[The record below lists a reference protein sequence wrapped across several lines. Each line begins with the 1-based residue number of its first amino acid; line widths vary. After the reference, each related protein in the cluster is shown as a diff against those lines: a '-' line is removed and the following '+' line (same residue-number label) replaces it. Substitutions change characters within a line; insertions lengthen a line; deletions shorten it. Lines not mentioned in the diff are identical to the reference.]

1 MRSGT
6 RAPFS
11 ALRNKKSGRPK
22 DENDDARK
30 QQLSLSLESVC
41 VQSWG
46 GFEGGDAL
54 YNPISLLRSL
64 SLLLLDIIPKR
75 DTHTPRVRPF
85 DDDVL
90 KQHAPKTTGNLGPQR
105 ERWFVKICF
114 GSKVP
119 KRHTN
124 SRDTKL

>member
-11 ALRNKKSGRPK
+11 ALRNKKSGRRPK

-30 QQLSLSLESVC
+30 QQLSLSLESVY

-75 DTHTPRVRPF
+75 DTHTPQLGPSFRRRRF
-85 DDDVL
+85 
-90 KQHAPKTTGNLGPQR
+90 KTTRTKNHLR
-105 ERWFVKICF
+105 EI
-114 GSKVP
+114 
-119 KRHTN
+119 
-124 SRDTKL
+124 

>member
-30 QQLSLSLESVC
+30 QQLSLSLESVY

-75 DTHTPRVRPF
+75 DTHHGS
-85 DDDVL
+85 VL
-90 KQHAPKTTGNLGPQR
+90 STTT
-105 ERWFVKICF
+105 F
-114 GSKVP
+114 
-119 KRHTN
+119 
-124 SRDTKL
+124 

>member
-30 QQLSLSLESVC
+30 QQLSLSLESVY

-75 DTHTPRVRPF
+75 DTHTPQLGPSFRRRRF
-85 DDDVL
+85 
-90 KQHAPKTTGNLGPQR
+90 KTTRTKNHLR
-105 ERWFVKICF
+105 EI
-114 GSKVP
+114 
-119 KRHTN
+119 
-124 SRDTKL
+124 

>member
-30 QQLSLSLESVC
+30 QQLSLSLSLESVC

-64 SLLLLDIIPKR
+64 SLLLLMDIIPKR

-90 KQHAPKTTGNLGPQR
+90 KQHAPKTTR
-105 ERWFVKICF
+105 EI
-114 GSKVP
+114 
-119 KRHTN
+119 
-124 SRDTKL
+124 

>member
-30 QQLSLSLESVC
+30 QQLSLSLESVY

-75 DTHTPRVRPF
+75 DTHTPQLGPSFRRRRF
-85 DDDVL
+85 
-90 KQHAPKTTGNLGPQR
+90 KTTR
-105 ERWFVKICF
+105 
-114 GSKVP
+114 
-119 KRHTN
+119 
-124 SRDTKL
+124 TKNHL

>member
-1 MRSGT
+1 MKT
-6 RAPFS
+6 TT
-11 ALRNKKSGRPK
+11 L
-22 DENDDARK
+22 ENNNS
-30 QQLSLSLESVC
+30 LSLSLESVC

-75 DTHTPRVRPF
+75 DTHHNWVRPF

-90 KQHAPKTTGNLGPQR
+90 KQHAPKTTFEGNLGPQR
-105 ERWFVKICF
+105 ERDGLLKNMFFWVQSPQKTHNEF
-114 GSKVP
+114 S
-119 KRHTN
+119 RH
-124 SRDTKL
+124 

>member
-30 QQLSLSLESVC
+30 KQLSLSLSRERAFMFRV
-41 VQSWG
+41 G

-64 SLLLLDIIPKR
+64 SLFLLDIIPKE
-75 DTHTPRVRPF
+75 THTTGPF
-85 DDDVL
+85 DDDDLL
-90 KQHAPKTTGNLGPQR
+90 KQRSTKNHRKFRTTKRDGLLKCVLGPH
-105 ERWFVKICF
+105 V
-114 GSKVP
+114 
-119 KRHTN
+119 
-124 SRDTKL
+124 

>member
-30 QQLSLSLESVC
+30 QQLSLSLSLESVC
-41 VQSWG
+41 VQSWS

-64 SLLLLDIIPKR
+64 SLLLLMDIIPKR
-75 DTHTPRVRPF
+75 DTHTPQLGPSFRRRRF
-85 DDDVL
+85 
-90 KQHAPKTTGNLGPQR
+90 KTTRTKNHLR
-105 ERWFVKICF
+105 EI
-114 GSKVP
+114 
-119 KRHTN
+119 
-124 SRDTKL
+124 

>member
-30 QQLSLSLESVC
+30 QQQLSLSLESVY

-64 SLLLLDIIPKR
+64 SLS
-75 DTHTPRVRPF
+75 F
-85 DDDVL
+85 
-90 KQHAPKTTGNLGPQR
+90 
-105 ERWFVKICF
+105 F
-114 GSKVP
+114 
-119 KRHTN
+119 
-124 SRDTKL
+124 

>member
-11 ALRNKKSGRPK
+11 ALRSKKSGRPK
-22 DENDDARK
+22 DENDDARNN
-30 QQLSLSLESVC
+30 SLSRAFMFRV
-41 VQSWG
+41 G

-64 SLLLLDIIPKR
+64 SLLLLDILPKR

-90 KQHAPKTTGNLGPQR
+90 KQHAPKTTSGKFRTTKR
-105 ERWFVKICF
+105 EMVC
-114 GSKVP
+114 
-119 KRHTN
+119 
-124 SRDTKL
+124 

>member
-46 GFEGGDAL
+46 DFEGGDVL
-54 YNPISLLRSL
+54 YNPISPLRSL

-75 DTHTPRVRPF
+75 DTHHGS
-85 DDDVL
+85 VL
-90 KQHAPKTTGNLGPQR
+90 STTT
-105 ERWFVKICF
+105 F
-114 GSKVP
+114 
-119 KRHTN
+119 
-124 SRDTKL
+124 

>member
-30 QQLSLSLESVC
+30 QQLSLSLESVY

-64 SLLLLDIIPKR
+64 SLSPSFGYYSKKR
-75 DTHTPRVRPF
+75 HTPRVRPF

-90 KQHAPKTTGNLGPQR
+90 KQHAPKTTVGKFRTTKR
-105 ERWFVKICF
+105 EMVC
-114 GSKVP
+114 
-119 KRHTN
+119 
-124 SRDTKL
+124 

>member
-30 QQLSLSLESVC
+30 QQLSLSLSLESVC

-54 YNPISLLRSL
+54 YNPISPLRSL

-75 DTHTPRVRPF
+75 DTHHGS
-85 DDDVL
+85 VL
-90 KQHAPKTTGNLGPQR
+90 STTT
-105 ERWFVKICF
+105 F
-114 GSKVP
+114 
-119 KRHTN
+119 
-124 SRDTKL
+124 